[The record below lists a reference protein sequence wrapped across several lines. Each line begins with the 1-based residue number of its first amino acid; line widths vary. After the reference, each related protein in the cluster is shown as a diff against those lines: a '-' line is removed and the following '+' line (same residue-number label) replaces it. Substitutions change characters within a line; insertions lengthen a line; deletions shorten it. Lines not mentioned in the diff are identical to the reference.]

1 MPYHDIRD
9 IDYREF
15 DNIIT
20 ANLGKNITSQIAN
33 LTMTRFSAATPD

>member
-1 MPYHDIRD
+1 MLYHDIRD

-20 ANLGKNITSQIAN
+20 VPMFETQIK
-33 LTMTRFSAATPD
+33 ME